1 MSPTGVLS
9 DAAPGGSGGSGGAVN
24 FGDLDVTFSAPFYTG
39 VFLSSREMQGN
50 YECHQNIVIEGM
62 EEKLRWGWNSP
73 SDISEFWRRKVS
85 PPYFIGA
92 EKSNQSSPVI
102 RKVKCYIYLSGF
114 RYGFRYDSLE
124 LKVKFFEPG
133 FGLVSVRLSGLVHY
147 QGAVFS
153 AKNFERFL
161 ADREGRIR
169 QALDSIAQEITRAY
183 RSSVPCCI
191 KNSDIWDINN
201 FGGLEATEGMCG
213 IGSVQEINTVVAMQ
227 HSDETNFINLTS
239 EFKKVFVDFSE
250 KLRKPPFNGS
260 YNLFSTKEQN
270 TTIVASMIQN
280 HDELEDIIDVSEVL
294 GVQLAVGRYFNNFFF
309 SYYNYVACEYELITS
324 RNMHRFGNIK
334 KIRNLMEKFLDC
346 KKLYSQVHKQI
357 IAELFCTNS
366 YDARLLSLWPQSASV
381 QKIWNNSDQS
391 VKEIFDIHKQIS
403 SVRSEHSFL
412 TNLDMLYVSIFISSF
427 VFGSV
432 ILLELFDGDSNYN
445 QWFLGILA
453 VLFLVLSSSYLAL
466 INVPGKV
473 PIRKLYYICGLQKK
487 DLREQYKEQ
496 EKRNE
501 SKGSCICEVKKCHR
515 CRGSKWHSRIFYRD
529 ENLCFRCGKKER

>member
-1 MSPTGVLS
+1 M
-9 DAAPGGSGGSGGAVN
+9 N

-39 VFLSSREMQGN
+39 VFLSSRDLQGD
-50 YECHQNIVIEGM
+50 YEWHQNIVIEGM
-62 EEKLRWGWNSP
+62 EEKLQWGWSSP
-73 SDISEFWRRKVS
+73 PDISEFWRRKVS

-102 RKVKCYIYLSGF
+102 RKVKCYVYLSGF

-124 LKVKFFEPG
+124 LKVKFFESG
-133 FGLVSVRLSGLVHY
+133 FGLVSVRLSGLVPY

-153 AKNFERFL
+153 AKSFERLL
-161 ADREGRIR
+161 ADKEGRIR
-169 QALDSIAQEITRAY
+169 QALDSIAQEVTRAY

-227 HSDETNFINLTS
+227 HSDKTNFINLTS
-239 EFKKVFVDFSE
+239 ELKKAFVDFSE

-260 YNLFSTKEQN
+260 HHLFSTKEQN
-270 TTIVASMIQN
+270 TTIAVSMIQN
-280 HDELEDIIDVSEVL
+280 YDELEDIIHVSETL
-294 GVQLAVGRYFNNFFF
+294 GLQLAVGKYFNNFFF

-346 KKLYSQVHKQI
+346 QKLYSQVHKQI
-357 IAELFCTNS
+357 IIAELFCTNS
-366 YDARLLSLWPQSASV
+366 YEARLRSLWSQSARV
-381 QKIWNNSDQS
+381 QKIWDNSDQS

-432 ILLELFDGDSNYN
+432 ILLELFDDDSNYN
-445 QWFLGILA
+445 QWVLGILA
-453 VLFLVLSSSYLAL
+453 ILFLFISLSYLAL

-473 PIRKLYYICGLQKK
+473 PIRKLYYICGLQKI
-487 DLREQYKEQ
+487 DLQDQYKNQ

-501 SKGSCICEVKKCHR
+501 VKDSCICKVAKCHR
-515 CRGSKWHSRIFYRD
+515 CQGPNWHSRIFYRD
-529 ENLCFRCGKKER
+529 GNLCFRCGKREIEHNT